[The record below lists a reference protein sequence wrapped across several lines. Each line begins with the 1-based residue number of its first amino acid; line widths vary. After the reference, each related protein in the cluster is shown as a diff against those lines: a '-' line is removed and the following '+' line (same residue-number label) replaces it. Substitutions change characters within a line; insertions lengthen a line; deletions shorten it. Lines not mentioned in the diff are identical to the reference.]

1 MATAKP
7 VAKTASKSTAVAV
20 KKPTGGALV
29 SIREQLAAQAA
40 DTASRTA
47 PPTGSKVQLK
57 GGKFKFP
64 DGTETSDPVRLV
76 IVDFITTHAYYEGKF
91 DPNNIQP
98 PNCFAIGANPKAM
111 VPSSNAPEVQAKD
124 CQGCPQNQFGSS
136 GNGKACK
143 NGRKLAVLPPGADAD
158 TPIWTI
164 DVSPTAIKGFDAYVQ
179 SVARMFQ
186 TPPVGVVTTVSFD
199 DSVDYAKLVFSN
211 PEPNEDLE
219 VCFGRQEEA
228 RATLETEPDVSGFK
242 PAGKKAPLRTP
253 VKAR

>member
-1 MATAKP
+1 MATKAPAKA
-7 VAKTASKSTAVAV
+7 VSKSTAVAV
-20 KKPTGGALV
+20 KKPTSGALV

-64 DGTETSDPVRLV
+64 DGTETAGPVRLV
-76 IVDFITTHAYYEGKF
+76 IVDFVTTHAYYPGKF
-91 DPNNIQP
+91 DANNIQP
-98 PNCFAIGANPKAM
+98 PECFAIGTNPKAM
-111 VPSSNAPEVQAKD
+111 LPSPHSPNIQAKD
-124 CQGCPQNQFGSS
+124 CQTCQQNQFESS
-136 GNGKACK
+136 GKGKACK

-158 TPIWTI
+158 TPIWTM

-186 TPPVGVVTTVSFD
+186 TPPVGVVTTVAFD
-199 DSVDYAKLVFSN
+199 DTVDYTKLVFSN

-228 RATLETEPDVSGFK
+228 RTTLETEPDVSGYQA
-242 PAGKKAPLRTP
+242 PAGKKPLRTP